1 MADGT
6 TVVEYLTT
14 NTDLIKVADAIRT
27 KGGTTEKLSF
37 PDGFALA
44 IQALT
49 AGSIEEYDGDY
60 RVIPKFTEKVLQT
73 KNKLMKDNVS
83 VSPIEVARVS
93 NPSGGTTVYI
103 GGITNG

>member
-14 NTDLIKVADAIRT
+14 NTDLKKVADAIRT

-49 AGSIEEYDGDY
+49 AGSIEEYDGHY
-60 RVIPKFTEKVLQT
+60 RIIPKFTEKEKKK
-73 KNKLMKDNVS
+73 KNKEDLNKKGKEAIMLFIHQN
-83 VSPIEVARVS
+83 
-93 NPSGGTTVYI
+93 T
-103 GGITNG
+103 